1 MTKHTR
7 APKVPPRWPA
17 QEEALQFALE
27 RPACMLDM
35 EMGCGK
41 TRVAIDAIMAR
52 IEVRTVLV
60 VCPKAV
66 MGVWPRELAKY
77 AEEGSYCT
85 FQRKAGETVRKTAE
99 RLWDFLN
106 MDKTAGQVTDRIKR
120 IVVINYDSV
129 WRKPL
134 GDYLVRLADRGDLQ
148 MVVLDESHRAK
159 AAGSKVSKYLA
170 MLGRRVPVRMC
181 LSGTPMANS
190 PLDVYGQYRF
200 LDRSIFGTNY
210 ESFKQ
215 QYAVLGGPERKF
227 VVGYKNQQELM
238 ARFRSVAYT
247 CRMSDVAD
255 RIKLPEALPPV
266 RVGVEL
272 PARDMST
279 LADLSEEFVAECAG
293 GFVTATN
300 VLVKMLR
307 MQQICAG
314 FCPVQDAPLED
325 AETREINTAKADA
338 LRSILQDLPPDE
350 RVVVFC
356 VFQHDLAEIR
366 RVALLEGRPA
376 FELSGRE
383 HTLEDWADHYG
394 DRGGVI
400 AVQIQA
406 GAEGVDMTCAHH
418 AVYFSLPHS
427 LALYDQSKARL
438 YRPGQDGR
446 VSFLHLVAEGTVDE
460 AMYESLQRKRDV
472 IDAIREGTFDFG
484 YMKR

>member
-1 MTKHTR
+1 MVRKT
-7 APKVPPRWPA
+7 PPRWPA
-17 QEEALQFALE
+17 QEEALQFALG

-35 EMGCGK
+35 EMGTGK
-41 TRVAIDAIMAR
+41 TRVAIDVVMAR
-52 IEVRTVLV
+52 PEVRTVLV

-66 MGVWPRELAKY
+66 MGVWPRELGKY
-77 AEEGSYCT
+77 AEEGSYRT
-85 FQRKAGETVRKTAE
+85 FQRKPGETVKKTAE

-106 MDKTAGQVTDRIKR
+106 EGTLLTADEEDTRRR

-134 GDYLVRLADRGDLQ
+134 GDYLVRLADHHGID

-210 ESFKQ
+210 EAFKQ

-227 VVGYKNQQELM
+227 VVGFKNQQELM
-238 ARFRSVAYT
+238 DRFRSIAYT

-266 RVGVEL
+266 RVGVQL
-272 PARDMST
+272 PARDMNT
-279 LADLSEEFVAECAG
+279 LAELSREFIAECAG

-325 AETREINTAKADA
+325 AETRELNQAKGDM
-338 LRSILQDLPPDE
+338 LQQILQDLPPE
-350 RVVVFC
+350 EQVVVFC
-356 VFQHDLAEIR
+356 VFQHDLDEVR
-366 RVALLEGRPA
+366 MVAHSEGRHC
-376 FELSGRE
+376 FELSGRAHE
-383 HTLEDWADHYG
+383 LDEWREDPGA
-394 DRGGVI
+394 VI

-418 AVYFSLPHS
+418 AIYFSLPHS

-438 YRPGQDGR
+438 YRPGQDHR
-446 VSFLHLVAEGTVDE
+446 VSFLHLVAEDTVDE

-472 IDAIREGTFDFG
+472 IDSIRDGSFDFG

>member
-1 MTKHTR
+1 MR
-7 APKVPPRWPA
+7 NVLPRWPA
-17 QEEALQFALE
+17 QEEALQFALG

-35 EMGCGK
+35 EMGTGK

-52 IEVRTVLV
+52 QVRTVLV

-66 MGVWPRELAKY
+66 MGVWPRELEKY
-77 AEEGSYCT
+77 ANLDYYVV
-85 FQRKAGETVRKTAE
+85 FQRKPGETVRKTAE
-99 RLWDFLN
+99 RLWDFLHSDEVKLGTN
-106 MDKTAGQVTDRIKR
+106 RTRVI
-120 IVVINYDSV
+120 VINYDSV

-134 GDYLVRLADRGDLQ
+134 GDYLVRLADHRVLE

-210 ESFKQ
+210 EAFKQ

-238 ARFRSVAYT
+238 ERFRSIAYT

-255 RIKLPEALPPV
+255 RVKLPEVMPPV
-266 RVGVEL
+266 RVGVQL
-272 PARDMST
+272 PARDMAT
-279 LADLSEEFVAECAG
+279 LAELGEEFVAECAG
-293 GFVTATN
+293 GFVTASN

-314 FCPVQDAPLED
+314 FCPVQDAPLGD
-325 AETREINTAKADA
+325 AETRDLNQAKGDM
-338 LRSILQDLPPDE
+338 LQQILQDLPPEE
-350 RVVVFC
+350 RLVVFC
-356 VFQHDLAEIR
+356 VFQHDLDEVR
-366 RVALLEGRPA
+366 MVAHSEGRHY
-376 FELSGRE
+376 FELSGRAHE
-383 HTLEDWADHYG
+383 LDEWREDPGA
-394 DRGGVI
+394 VI

-418 AVYFSLPHS
+418 AIYFSLPHS
-427 LALYDQSKARL
+427 LALYDQSRARL
-438 YRPGQDGR
+438 YRPGQEER
-446 VSFLHLVAEGTVDE
+446 VSFLHLVAEDTVDE

-472 IDAIREGTFDFG
+472 IDSIRDGSFDFG

>member
-1 MTKHTR
+1 M
-7 APKVPPRWPA
+7 KVPSRWPA
-17 QEEALQFALE
+17 QEEALQFALG

-41 TRVAIDAIMAR
+41 TRVAIDSIMVR
-52 IEVRTVLV
+52 PEVRTVLV

-77 AEEGSYCT
+77 ADEENYCT
-85 FQRKAGETVRKTAE
+85 FQRKPGETVRKTAE

-106 MDKTAGQVTDRIKR
+106 AENMPGGAATMADTRKR
-120 IVVINYDSV
+120 VIVINYDSV

-134 GDYLVRLADRGDLQ
+134 GDYLVRLADRHVLD

-170 MLGRRVPVRMC
+170 MLGRRVLVRMC

-200 LDRSIFGTNY
+200 LDSSIFGTNY
-210 ESFKQ
+210 ERFKQ

-227 VVGYKNQQELM
+227 VVGFKNQQDLM
-238 ARFRSVAYT
+238 ERFRSVAYT

-272 PARDMST
+272 PARDMRT
-279 LADLSEEFVAECAG
+279 LAVLSEEFVAECAG

-325 AETREINTAKADA
+325 AETRVLNQSKSMA
-338 LRSILQDLPPDE
+338 LRSILEDLPPE
-350 RVVVFC
+350 EQVVVFC
-356 VFQHDLAEIR
+356 VFQHDLDEIR
-366 RVALLEGRPA
+366 QEAVLNDRHAY
-376 FELSGRE
+376 ELSGRAHE
-383 HTLEDWADHYG
+383 LEEWREDPGA
-394 DRGGVI
+394 VI

-406 GAEGVDMTCAHH
+406 GAEGVDMTCARH

-427 LALYDQSKARL
+427 LALYDQSRARL
-438 YRPGQDGR
+438 YRPGQEQR
-446 VSFLHLVAEGTVDE
+446 VSFLHLVAEDTVDE
-460 AMYESLQRKRDV
+460 AIYESLQSKRDV
-472 IDAIREGTFDFG
+472 IDSIRDGSFNFG
-484 YMKR
+484 YIKRK

>member
-1 MTKHTR
+1 MEGI
-7 APKVPPRWPA
+7 PPRWPV
-17 QEEALQFALE
+17 QEEALEFSLSHEAV
-27 RPACMLDM
+27 MLDL

-52 IEVRTVLV
+52 PEVHTVLV

-66 MGVWPRELAKY
+66 MGVWPRELGKY

-85 FQRKAGETVRKTAE
+85 FQRKPGETVRKTAE
-99 RLWDFLN
+99 RLWDFLHPVASELG
-106 MDKTAGQVTDRIKR
+106 DGHTRVI
-120 IVVINYDSV
+120 VINYDSV

-134 GDYLVRLADRGDLQ
+134 GDYLVRLADRHVLE

-200 LDRSIFGTNY
+200 LDRSIFGT
-210 ESFKQ
+210 SFERFRQ

-238 ARFRSVAYT
+238 ERFRSVAYT

-272 PARDMST
+272 PARDMAT
-279 LADLSEEFVAECAG
+279 LAELGEEFVAECAG
-293 GFVTATN
+293 GFVTASN
-300 VLVKMLR
+300 VLVRMLR

-325 AETREINTAKADA
+325 AETRDLNQAKGDM
-338 LRSILQDLPPDE
+338 LQQILQDLPPE
-350 RVVVFC
+350 EQVVVFC
-356 VFQHDLAEIR
+356 VFQHDLDEVR
-366 RVALLEGRPA
+366 MVAHSEGRHA
-376 FELSGRE
+376 YELSGRAHE
-383 HTLEDWADHYG
+383 LDEWREDPGA
-394 DRGGVI
+394 VI

-418 AVYFSLPHS
+418 AIYFSLPHS

-438 YRPGQDGR
+438 YRPGQEER
-446 VSFLHLVAEGTVDE
+446 VSFLHLVAEDTIDE

-472 IDAIREGTFDFG
+472 IDAIRDGSFDFG

>member
-1 MTKHTR
+1 MST
-7 APKVPPRWPA
+7 PVPNRWPA
-17 QEEALQFALE
+17 QEEALKFALE

-52 IEVRTVLV
+52 PEVSTVLV

-66 MGVWPRELAKY
+66 MGVWPRELGKY
-77 AEEGSYCT
+77 AEEGSYRT
-85 FQRKAGETVRKTAE
+85 FQRKPGETVRKTAE
-99 RLWDFLN
+99 RLWDFMNPDENWYQL
-106 MDKTAGQVTDRIKR
+106 DDRKR
-120 IVVINYDSV
+120 VIVINYDSV

-134 GDYLVRLADRGDLQ
+134 GDYLVRLADHHVLE
-148 MVVLDESHRAK
+148 MVILDESHRAK

-170 MLGRRVPVRMC
+170 ILGRRVPVRMC

-210 ESFKQ
+210 EAFKQ

-227 VVGYKNQQELM
+227 VVGFKNQQELM

-255 RIKLPEALPPV
+255 RVKLPEALPPV

-272 PARDMST
+272 PARDMRT
-279 LADLSEEFVAECAG
+279 LAELSDEFVAECAG

-325 AETREINTAKADA
+325 AETCDLNTAKADA

-383 HTLEDWADHYG
+383 HTLEDWVGENGVHDGY
-394 DRGGVI
+394 GGVI

-418 AVYFSLPHS
+418 AVYFSLPYS
-427 LALYDQSKARL
+427 LALYDQSRARL
-438 YRPGQDGR
+438 YRPGQDRR

-472 IDAIREGTFDFG
+472 IDSIREGTFDFG

>member
-1 MTKHTR
+1 M
-7 APKVPPRWPA
+7 AAPPRWPV
-17 QEEALQFALE
+17 QEEALEFALSHE
-27 RPACMLDM
+27 AVMLDL

-41 TRVAIDAIMAR
+41 TRVAIDSIMAR
-52 IEVRTVLV
+52 PEVRTVLV

-66 MGVWPRELAKY
+66 MGVWPRELGKY
-77 AEEGSYCT
+77 AEEGSYHT
-85 FQRKAGETVRKTAE
+85 FQRKPGETVQRTAA
-99 RLWDFLN
+99 RLWDFMN
-106 MDKTAGQVTDRIKR
+106 EVEPRKR
-120 IVVINYDSV
+120 VVVVNYDSV
-129 WRKPL
+129 WRRPL
-134 GDYLVRLADRGDLQ
+134 GDFLVGLADHREIQ

-210 ESFKQ
+210 EAFKQ
-215 QYAVLGGPERKF
+215 QYAVLGGPDRKF
-227 VVGYKNQQELM
+227 VVGFKNQQELM
-238 ARFRSVAYT
+238 ERFRSIAYT

-266 RVGVEL
+266 RVGVQL
-272 PARDMST
+272 PARDMRT

-307 MQQICAG
+307 MQQVCAG

-325 AETREINTAKADA
+325 AETRDLNTAKADA
-338 LRSILQDLPPDE
+338 LRSILQDLPPEE

-383 HTLEDWADHYG
+383 HTLEDWVGENGIHDGH
-394 DRGGVI
+394 GGVI

-427 LALYDQSKARL
+427 LALYNQSKARL
-438 YRPGQDGR
+438 YRPGQEQR

-472 IDAIREGTFDFG
+472 IDAIRDGSFDFG

>member
-1 MTKHTR
+1 MT
-7 APKVPPRWPA
+7 VPTRWPA

-41 TRVAIDAIMAR
+41 TRVAIDAIIAR
-52 IEVRTVLV
+52 PEVRTVLV

-77 AEEGSYCT
+77 ADELDYCT

-106 MDKTAGQVTDRIKR
+106 AENRPGGAATTVDARKR
-120 IVVINYDSV
+120 VVVINYDSV

-134 GDYLVRLADRGDLQ
+134 GDYLVRLADRHEIQ

-200 LDRSIFGTNY
+200 LDRSIFGTNF
-210 ESFKQ
+210 EAFKQ
-215 QYAVLGGPERKF
+215 QYAVLGGSDRKF
-227 VVGYKNQQELM
+227 VVGFKNQQELM

-272 PARDMST
+272 PARDMRT

-325 AETREINTAKADA
+325 AEVRDLNQAKGDM
-338 LRSILQDLPPDE
+338 LQQILQDLPPE
-350 RVVVFC
+350 EQVVVFC
-356 VFQHDLAEIR
+356 VFQHDLDEVR
-366 RVALLEGRPA
+366 MVAHSEGRHA
-376 FELSGRE
+376 YELSGRAHQLDE
-383 HTLEDWADHYG
+383 WRNDPGA
-394 DRGGVI
+394 VI

-438 YRPGQDGR
+438 YRPGQDRR
-446 VSFLHLVAEGTVDE
+446 VSFLHLVAEDTIDE

-472 IDAIREGTFDFG
+472 IDSIRDGSFDFG